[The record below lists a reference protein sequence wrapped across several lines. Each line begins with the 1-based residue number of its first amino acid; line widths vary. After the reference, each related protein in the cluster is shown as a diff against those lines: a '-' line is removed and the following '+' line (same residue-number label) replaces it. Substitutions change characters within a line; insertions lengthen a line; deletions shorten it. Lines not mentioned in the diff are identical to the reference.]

1 MQPQCLF
8 KDKFGLGS
16 VMSEMLAGKCLPC
29 KGCRVVYGVM
39 KGSEDLGDN
48 QSLLFITFNLHHL
61 AIIAAI
67 QRLLSSEEDLSQKL
81 GSNFL
86 PSCMRGV

>member
-1 MQPQCLF
+1 MKVFERSFKFRVETIINVQLQCLF

-16 VMSEMLAGKCLPC
+16 VMSEMSAGKCLPC
-29 KGCRVVYGVM
+29 KRCRVVYGVM

-67 QRLLSSEEDLSQKL
+67 SKT
-81 GSNFL
+81 FII
-86 PSCMRGV
+86 

>member
-8 KDKFGLGS
+8 KDRSGLGA
-16 VMSEMLAGKCLPC
+16 VVSEMPAGTCLPC

-39 KGSEDLGDN
+39 KGSEDLEDN

-67 QRLLSSEEDLSQKL
+67 SKA
-81 GSNFL
+81 FII
-86 PSCMRGV
+86 